1 MLSLRQHMTMIPD
14 NSACS
19 LFRERLFKWAAQH
32 HRPMPWKGEKD
43 AYKIWL
49 SEIILQQTRVEQ
61 GLPYYQKFVAR
72 YPTVR
77 HLAEAPENDVLKC
90 WEGLGYYS
98 RARNLH
104 AAAKFVSKEWHNI
117 FPNTYENIRALKGVG
132 DYTAA
137 AIASFAF
144 DLPFAVLDGNV
155 YRVLS
160 RIFGIETPIDMPA
173 AKKEFAQLAQAL
185 LDPEKPGAYNQ
196 AIMDFGAT
204 HCTPQKPS
212 CRSCPFAGECVADQ
226 TKRVATLPV
235 KVKKMVKKER
245 FFLYLVLMHKGD
257 TFLNKRT
264 GRDIWMDL
272 YEFPLLELANALPS
286 DVKAASAI
294 ALPHLFKTDMDLPA
308 GSIQLSSTYRQI
320 LTHQVVQAVFVKIL
334 LPDNF
339 PSIFFKKAPFED
351 YLRVPFDIIQKKF
364 AFPRIIDIYLQD
376 KVLTLGL

>member
-1 MLSLRQHMTMIPD
+1 MTPD
-14 NSACS
+14 NSFCA

-77 HLAEAPENDVLKC
+77 HLAEAPEDDVLKC

-104 AAAKFVSKEWHNI
+104 AAAKFVSKEWHNT

-160 RIFGIETPIDMPA
+160 RIFGIETPIDIPA
-173 AKKEFAQLAQAL
+173 AKKEFTQLAQAL

-196 AIMDFGAT
+196 AMMDFGAT
-204 HCTPQKPS
+204 HCTPQQPS
-212 CRSCPFAGECVADQ
+212 CRSCPFAGDCVAHQ
-226 TKRVATLPV
+226 TKRVAALPV
-235 KVKKMVKKER
+235 KVKKMVKKDR
-245 FFLYLVLMHKGD
+245 FFLYLVLMHQGD
-257 TFLNKRT
+257 TFLNKRSS
-264 GRDIWMDL
+264 RDIWMNL
-272 YEFPLLELANALPS
+272 YEFPLLELAHALPT
-286 DVKAASAI
+286 DVKTASDI
-294 ALPHLFKTDMDLPA
+294 AMSHLFKANIPLPQ
-308 GSIQLSSTYRQI
+308 GKIQLSSTYRQI
-320 LTHQVVQAVFVKIL
+320 LTHQVVQAVFAKIW
-334 LPDNF
+334 LPDDF
-339 PSIFFKKAPFED
+339 PNSFLKKEPFD
-351 YLRVPFDIIQKKF
+351 GYLRVPFDSIQKKF